1 MRVLH
6 TKDTMNDIY
15 LDALRIRSEVFMKE
29 QGVPFE
35 REVDQ
40 DEANTIH
47 FVLYSEKKEP
57 IATLRLLPLSGKELK
72 LQRMAVL
79 KKYRKQG
86 LGKILIEEAESFAK
100 LQEFETITLGAQLSA
115 IPFYEA
121 LGYQAYGEEFI
132 DAGMPH
138 IHMKRS
144 L

>member
-6 TKDTMNDIY
+6 TKDTMSDIY

-35 REVDQ
+35 REVDK
-40 DEANTIH
+40 DEANTVH
-47 FVLYSEKKEP
+47 FVLYSDQKEP
-57 IATLRLLPLSGKELK
+57 MATLRLLPLSDKKMK

-86 LGKILIEEAESFAK
+86 FGKVLITEAENFAK
-100 LQEFETITLGAQLSA
+100 LQGFHTIELGAQLSA

-121 LGYQAYGEEFI
+121 LGYKAYGEEFI
-132 DAGMPH
+132 DADMPH
-138 IHMKRS
+138 MHMKKS
-144 L
+144 F